1 VGKKLN
7 KKDLLSSN
15 LATKHGYCTQHTV
28 RSILITNLKE
38 IKKMK
43 TKTAAEKKAEQLV
56 RRHLMALV
64 EESMDNDKTLNINA
78 VACARVTAVTVVN
91 TIRALFY
98 INEKDYRFWTE
109 VVELLATED
118 YSDITPLEEF

>member
-1 VGKKLN
+1 
-7 KKDLLSSN
+7 
-15 LATKHGYCTQHTV
+15 
-28 RSILITNLKE
+28 
-38 IKKMK
+38 MK

>member
-1 VGKKLN
+1 
-7 KKDLLSSN
+7 
-15 LATKHGYCTQHTV
+15 
-28 RSILITNLKE
+28 
-38 IKKMK
+38 MK

-64 EESMDNDKTLNINA
+64 EGSMDNDKTLNINA

-91 TIRALFY
+91 TIKSLFY
-98 INEKDYRFWTE
+98 INERDYRFWKE
-109 VVELLATED
+109 VMELLATED